1 MTVEEGRFTGY
12 DQELFEQFI
21 ELSGGSG
28 DPVYWYMKG
37 EVNSYPDGTP
47 VAVIEGVDMR
57 RIVWPEGART
67 TAEQLS
73 RKIYVYRHPE
83 TGELLKEYQGQ
94 PVTYIKY
101 PYQYVTFELVGDK
114 LRVLVEQ
121 TKLGQLQKIDT
132 GGSGKVR
139 RFGETIVFSSPLFL
153 DYAMPDGGRYQAYE
167 NYDFLLHPKATET
180 QEKYQLSWNRF
191 ADRAPWAGKGRVM
204 MQMVGWR
211 VDSFA
216 ELPDEL
222 RTYIEKEAPMWKQP
236 PRDLAEIRELQK
248 VG

>member
-1 MTVEEGRFTGY
+1 MTVEEGRFTGF
-12 DQELFEQFI
+12 DQELFERFV

-28 DPVYWYMKG
+28 EPVYWYMKG
-37 EVNSYPDGTP
+37 EVNSYPDGAP

-57 RIVWPEGART
+57 RIVWPEGARN

-73 RKIYVYRHPE
+73 RKIYVYRDPE

-101 PYQYVTFELVGDK
+101 PYQYVTFQLAGDK

-132 GGSGKVR
+132 GGRSKVR

-153 DYAMPDGGRYQAYE
+153 DYEMPGGGRYQAYE
-167 NYDFLLHPKATET
+167 NYDFILHPGAG
-180 QEKYQLSWNRF
+180 QSVEKYQLSWNRF
-191 ADRAPWAGKGRVM
+191 ADRAPWAGEGRVM

-211 VDSFA
+211 VDRFE
-216 ELPDEL
+216 ELPEGL

-248 VG
+248 